1 MTSADETSALKRNS
15 VHQTRLSLELQQLEK
30 DRAIRLREMSK
41 ATQAFARRQEQ
52 IQGIREKAALR
63 RVPSAPVVENL
74 PCLALP
80 ASNST
85 EDLTRQPFI
94 TKTARLQS
102 APGASNSQRPL
113 HKMVTMPTIDL
124 LPSRASSS
132 HLPSVHNS
140 AHRAISPKRA
150 GSLTPLEDRPHSS
163 SRVPMYSRNFSGLR
177 HRDDL
182 VTTARPVRK
191 SSLPAGPL
199 PSPRKTR
206 SKSVSN

>member
-41 ATQAFARRQEQ
+41 ATQVFAKRQEQ

-63 RVPSAPVVENL
+63 RVPSAPVENL
-74 PCLALP
+74 PCIALP

-102 APGASNSQRPL
+102 APGASSSRRPF
-113 HKMVTMPTIDL
+113 HRTTTMPSIDL
-124 LPSRASSS
+124 LPSRRSSTS
-132 HLPSVHNS
+132 HLPSVYNS
-140 AHRAISPKRA
+140 AHRGTSPKGT
-150 GSLTPLEDRPHSS
+150 GSLTPLQDRPQSS

-177 HRDDL
+177 QRDDL
-182 VTTARPVRK
+182 ITTARPVRK
-191 SSLPAGPL
+191 SSLPAGLSLCPK
-199 PSPRKTR
+199 KTG

>member
-80 ASNST
+80 ASHST

-102 APGASNSQRPL
+102 APGTSSSRRPL
-113 HKMVTMPTIDL
+113 HKTVTMPAIDL
-124 LPSRASSS
+124 LPSRVGSS
-132 HLPSVHNS
+132 HLPGVHNS
-140 AHRAISPKRA
+140 EHRASSPKRT
-150 GSLTPLEDRPHSS
+150 GSLTPLEARPQSS
-163 SRVPMYSRNFSGLR
+163 PRVPMYSRNFSGLR

-182 VTTARPVRK
+182 VTTAPRRVRK
-191 SSLPAGPL
+191 SSLPAGQYLLCPK
-199 PSPRKTR
+199 KT
-206 SKSVSN
+206 

>member
-15 VHQTRLSLELQQLEK
+15 VHQTRLGLELQQLEK

-63 RVPSAPVVENL
+63 RVPSTPVAENL

-80 ASNST
+80 TSNSH
-85 EDLTRQPFI
+85 EDLTHQPFI

-102 APGASNSQRPL
+102 APGASNSRRPL
-113 HKMVTMPTIDL
+113 HKTVTMPSIDL
-124 LPSRASSS
+124 LPSRSSSS

-140 AHRAISPKRA
+140 AHRATSPKRA
-150 GSLTPLEDRPHSS
+150 ASLTPLEGRPQSS

-182 VTTARPVRK
+182 VTTASARPVRK
-191 SSLPAGPL
+191 SSLPTGLLLCTKKNA
-199 PSPRKTR
+199 K
-206 SKSVSN
+206 

>member
-30 DRAIRLREMSK
+30 DRAIRLREMQK
-41 ATQAFARRQEQ
+41 ASQAFARRQEQ

-63 RVPSAPVVENL
+63 RVPSAPAENL
-74 PCLALP
+74 PGIALP

-102 APGASNSQRPL
+102 APGASNSRRPL
-113 HKMVTMPTIDL
+113 PRTVTMPSLDL
-124 LPSRASSS
+124 LPSRRASSS
-132 HLPSVHNS
+132 HLPCVPNS
-140 AHRAISPKRA
+140 ARRGSSPKRT
-150 GSLTPLEDRPHSS
+150 GSLTPLEDRPNSS

-182 VTTARPVRK
+182 VTGLPTRK
-191 SSLPAGPL
+191 SSLPAGHLLCPK
-199 PSPRKTR
+199 KTR
-206 SKSVSN
+206 SKSVSS

>member
-41 ATQAFARRQEQ
+41 ATQVFAKRQEQ

-63 RVPSAPVVENL
+63 RVPSSPVENL
-74 PCLALP
+74 PCIGLP

-102 APGASNSQRPL
+102 APGASSSRRPL
-113 HKMVTMPTIDL
+113 HKTMTMPSIDL
-124 LPSRASSS
+124 LPSRSSSS
-132 HLPSVHNS
+132 HLPSVYNS
-140 AHRAISPKRA
+140 AHRGTSPKRT
-150 GSLTPLEDRPHSS
+150 GSLTPLQDRPQSS
-163 SRVPMYSRNFSGLR
+163 SRVPMYSRNFSSLR
-177 HRDDL
+177 QRDDL

-191 SSLPAGPL
+191 SSLPAGL
-199 PSPRKTR
+199 SLCQKKTR

>member
-41 ATQAFARRQEQ
+41 ATQVFARRQEQ
-52 IQGIREKAALR
+52 IQGIRDKAALR
-63 RVPSAPVVENL
+63 RVPSAPVENL
-74 PCLALP
+74 PCIALP

-85 EDLTRQPFI
+85 EDLTRQLFI
-94 TKTARLQS
+94 TRTARLQS
-102 APGASNSQRPL
+102 APGASSSRKPL
-113 HKMVTMPTIDL
+113 HKTVTMPSIDL

-132 HLPSVHNS
+132 HLPSVQNS
-140 AHRAISPKRA
+140 AHRGTSPKRT
-150 GSLTPLEDRPHSS
+150 GSLTPLQDRPHSS

-177 HRDDL
+177 HRDDM

-191 SSLPAGPL
+191 TSLPAGQLLFPE
-199 PSPRKTR
+199 KTR
-206 SKSVSN
+206 RKSVSN

>member
-41 ATQAFARRQEQ
+41 ASQVFARRQEQ
-52 IQGIREKAALR
+52 IQGVRDKAALR
-63 RVPSAPVVENL
+63 RVPSAHVENL
-74 PCLALP
+74 PCIALP

-102 APGASNSQRPL
+102 APGASNSRRPL
-113 HKMVTMPTIDL
+113 QKTMTMPSFDL

-132 HLPSVHNS
+132 HLPFVHNS
-140 AHRAISPKRA
+140 AHRATSPKRT
-150 GSLTPLEDRPHSS
+150 GSLSPMEDRPNSS
-163 SRVPMYSRNFSGLR
+163 TRVPIYSRNFSGLP
-177 HRDDL
+177 HRNDL
-182 VTTARPVRK
+182 AARPARK
-191 SSLPAGPL
+191 SSLPAGLSLCPK
-199 PSPRKTR
+199 KTR
-206 SKSVSN
+206 SKSVSS

>member
-41 ATQAFARRQEQ
+41 ATQVFAKRQEQ

-63 RVPSAPVVENL
+63 RLPSSPVENL
-74 PCLALP
+74 PCIGLP
-80 ASNST
+80 ACNST

-102 APGASNSQRPL
+102 APGASSSRKPL
-113 HKMVTMPTIDL
+113 HRTVTMPSIDL
-124 LPSRASSS
+124 LPSRSSS
-132 HLPSVHNS
+132 TQLPSVYNS
-140 AHRAISPKRA
+140 AHRATSPKRT
-150 GSLTPLEDRPHSS
+150 GSLAPLQDRPQSS
-163 SRVPMYSRNFSGLR
+163 SRVPMYSRNFSSLR
-177 HRDDL
+177 HRDDGL

-191 SSLPAGPL
+191 SSLPAGL
-199 PSPRKTR
+199 SLCQKKTR